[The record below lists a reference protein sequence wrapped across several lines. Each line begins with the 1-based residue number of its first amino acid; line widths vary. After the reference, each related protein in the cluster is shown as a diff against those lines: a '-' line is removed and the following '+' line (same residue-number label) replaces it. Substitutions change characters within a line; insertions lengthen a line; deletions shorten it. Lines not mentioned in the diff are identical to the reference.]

1 VVGAVRAM
9 WSGKRKLGAIGVG
22 ALLML
27 AVVGAAT
34 PPWARATF
42 PGRDGR
48 VVFTRF
54 QGKGQVYRERLFT
67 MNPDGTAIRL
77 LTDPAWGWFDSDPV
91 WSPDGSQIVFGRTGP
106 DGNGQIYTIDADGTH
121 LRKLTH
127 CASGSVHCLASGSPT
142 WTPDG
147 RTIVFSHC
155 CVPGAGGDHV
165 GLFTMRADGSHWR
178 RITLDPDLNFADAGP
193 TVSPDGRWVAF
204 SRQVGAT
211 PGNANTFISALC
223 LVRIDGGK
231 VHCITSNHLIVDE
244 KDWSPDGS
252 RIVFVSHEGSN
263 HGPFRADIFTVAPD
277 GSHLTQLTHTIP
289 GRTLAFQPCWAPSGD
304 RIMFDYSTNAN
315 GTDIF
320 TMKPDGSD
328 RRRVMRTPQF
338 EFGNNWGSAPLA

>member
-1 VVGAVRAM
+1 MASRCRFAIVWVSGIAALAIAVSPVA
-9 WSGKRKLGAIGVG
+9 
-22 ALLML
+22 
-27 AVVGAAT
+27 
-34 PPWARATF
+34 ARATF

-54 QGKGQVYRERLFT
+54 QGNGQRSRERLFT
-67 MNPDGTAIRL
+67 MSPDGTEIHL
-77 LTDPAWGWFDSDPV
+77 LTDPPWGTSDSDPV
-91 WSPDGSQIVFGRTGP
+91 WSPDGSRIAFARTGP
-106 DGNGQIYTIDADGTH
+106 DGNGQIYTIRADGSG
-121 LRKLTH
+121 LRQLTH
-127 CASGSVHCLASGSPT
+127 CAAGSAHCLASGTPT

-147 RTIVFSHC
+147 DRIVFSHC
-155 CVPGAGGDHV
+155 CVRAAGADRV
-165 GLFTMRADGSHWR
+165 GIFTMRATDGSQVR
-178 RITLDPDLNFADAGP
+178 RITLDPDPNWSDVGP

-204 SRQVGAT
+204 TRQIGAT
-211 PGNANTFISALC
+211 PGNANKDVSALC
-223 LVRIDGGK
+223 LVRFDGGR
-231 VHCITSNHLIVDE
+231 VHCITSYHLIVDE

-263 HGPFRADIFTVAPD
+263 NGPFRADIFTVAPD